1 MSLALDLLERLR
13 TSPYAVLALRDGIEI
28 ELGSPEARIR
38 LRSPEGRLGVYSD
51 VAASAHIDGTLEC
64 SEADV
69 LRMVGQLPPV
79 DGVRL
84 LHGARDIAPR
94 RKQAHLLLVAAA
106 LGWDGPWPDPTA
118 NAEHHALVAEAL
130 ADLAI
135 GPRDALFD
143 ARPDARLDAQQAR
156 AEYNLAG
163 MAMRIRQTD
172 SASGR
177 TLLLDAGTN
186 ALCLD
191 VPARGDLTAD
201 LSRLARVGAY
211 LATHCALPEQ
221 VRFNDLVWTFAP
233 DSRFPRG
240 WTMPEHLGTVWKVT
254 PATASADQKR
264 G

>member
-28 ELGSPEARIR
+28 EIGSPEARIR
-38 LRSPEGRLGVYSD
+38 LRSPEGRLGVYTD

-143 ARPDARLDAQQAR
+143 AR

-163 MAMRIRQTD
+163 AALRIRQTD

-201 LSRLARVGAY
+201 LSRLARVGAH
-211 LATHCALPEQ
+211 LATHGALPEHA
-221 VRFNDLVWTFAP
+221 RFNGVVWTFAP